1 MIRLILSA
9 LVLSLCINNSVG
21 YEIDLSTANGF
32 EWEAALPNKS
42 IISFYYFVV
51 DIACCFYDYVYSS
64 KGIQVPGRVP
74 GSIYTDLDEAN
85 IFTGGPLLFRFNDLD
100 YRWVS
105 YEDWDYSLTF
115 QGV

>member
-42 IISFYYFVV
+42 IISFY
-51 DIACCFYDYVYSS
+51 
-64 KGIQVPGRVP
+64 
-74 GSIYTDLDEAN
+74 
-85 IFTGGPLLFRFNDLD
+85 
-100 YRWVS
+100 
-105 YEDWDYSLTF
+105 
-115 QGV
+115 